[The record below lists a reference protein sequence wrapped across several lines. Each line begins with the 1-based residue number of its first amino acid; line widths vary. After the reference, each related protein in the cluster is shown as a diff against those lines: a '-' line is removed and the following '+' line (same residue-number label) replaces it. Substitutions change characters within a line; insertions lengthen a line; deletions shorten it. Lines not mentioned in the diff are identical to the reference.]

1 MSDAEDN
8 GPTGPPVTMT
18 DESVRGLIRQ
28 EVAVALREALTPNH
42 PTRQP
47 PSFSPPASDEYLY
60 VLTVCAHS
68 SKRAPL

>member
-8 GPTGPPVTMT
+8 GPTGPPVMT
-18 DESVRGLIRQ
+18 EESVRDLIRQ
-28 EVAVALREALTPNH
+28 EVAAALREALTPNP

-47 PSFSPPASDEYLY
+47 PLSSPPASGEYLY

-68 SKRAPL
+68 PKRAPL